1 MGRGN
6 FSNVKFS
13 FPFRRATTNANDR
26 GIYGK
31 IRRGDAGA
39 VGDARI
45 DEFIT
50 PILRERVPETVNFK
64 KFNQ

>member
-1 MGRGN
+1 MGRGS

-13 FPFRRATTNANDR
+13 FPFRRATANANDR

-45 DEFIT
+45 HEFRSSVT
-50 PILRERVPETVNFK
+50 DDRTSQTVNF
-64 KFNQ
+64 